1 MNSKSLIPMV
11 NRIGTF
17 FESQPNREESL
28 EGIANHIR
36 LFWDPRM
43 RQSLFN
49 YLDEH
54 PDGKSDKG
62 ELSAIVMESIT
73 RYRTKLDPAAL
84 TA

>member
-1 MNSKSLIPMV
+1 MNSKSLIPMI

-43 RQSLFN
+43 RLSLFN
-49 YLDEH
+49 YLDLH
-54 PDGKSDKG
+54 PDGKSDEG
-62 ELSAIVMESIT
+62 ELSAIVLESMT
-73 RYRTKLDPAAL
+73 RYRDTLDPNAV